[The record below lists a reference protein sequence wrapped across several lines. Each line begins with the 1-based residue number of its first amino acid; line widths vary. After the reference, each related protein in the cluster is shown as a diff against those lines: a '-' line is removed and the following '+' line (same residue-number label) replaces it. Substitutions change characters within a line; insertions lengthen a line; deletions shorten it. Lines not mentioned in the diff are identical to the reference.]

1 MDFKFDSK
9 KINIVSLIGTIMMII
24 SIFFKFFS
32 ILGVPVSLNESIR
45 YIILIAGFIGLVSVC
60 LNKNLIAL
68 FAGIFNLIMVIN
80 RVLTD
85 DAVKK
90 ISYDYITLIM
100 DATHKYIEGFYLL
113 LFGAII
119 TIIGSI
125 YWMSKNGSNIV
136 STVSTQDNINN
147 NNILYEQEV
156 NKNQESSNVTTSNEA
171 TNVSNNTLNERKNYT
186 QIAIIGIIGLLAF
199 MFIAYFSVGN
209 WEQNYLGLWK
219 YKRAWL
225 FDAKGLNQIN
235 GKYYYFNDAGYM
247 LTGKQIV
254 NNEFHFFNEDGS
266 AKEGWVQDGNV
277 YHFCKEDGSIV
288 KDTWIDTNNNISTAN
303 SGTFYLDEYGN
314 MVAGQTRVLNGK
326 TYEFDS
332 QGYKMFTFRVTNVYF
347 NTSSDSKEKMNAL
360 NIHQTVCC
368 HYTIECD
375 EYGAEGQLYTI
386 TYFPNGQSSKD
397 KPSKCYA
404 GDWSFSYTNGIYLN
418 NTDGPTGNLTIQ
430 FYDMK
435 NRLIG
440 QGSVLMIK

>member
-1 MDFKFDSK
+1 MEIKLNSK
-9 KINIVSLIGTIMMII
+9 NLNIISLIGSIMTALSICFGYFMFYRVKFDIVYPDRTIVFII
-24 SIFFKFFS
+24 SLIS
-32 ILGVPVSLNESIR
+32 IVCIAINKYNIV
-45 YIILIAGFIGLVSVC
+45 ILIVGIINLFIAT
-60 LNKNLIAL
+60 IRMDFAFTHAL
-68 FAGIFNLIMVIN
+68 DPHHTFM
-80 RVLTD
+80 
-85 DAVKK
+85 
-90 ISYDYITLIM
+90 
-100 DATHKYIEGFYLL
+100 EGFYLL
-113 LFGAII
+113 MFGSLMTIGGAIL
-119 TIIGSI
+119 
-125 YWMSKNGSNIV
+125 WMKKNKKI
-136 STVSTQDNINN
+136 
-147 NNILYEQEV
+147 
-156 NKNQESSNVTTSNEA
+156 A
-171 TNVSNNTLNERKNYT
+171 TNVDNCDNEEKNLSKVADEKQTKGNHQYF
-186 QIAIIGIIGLLAF
+186 IFGVGAIMLF

-225 FDAKGLNQIN
+225 FDTKGLNQIN
-235 GKYYYFNDAGYM
+235 GKYYYFNDEGYM

-314 MVAGQTRVLNGK
+314 MVAGQSRVLNGK

-332 QGYKMFTFRVTNVYF
+332 QGYKMFTFKVTNVYF

-375 EYGAEGQLYTI
+375 EYGAEGQIYNI
-386 TYFPNGQSSKD
+386 TYFPSGQSNRG
-397 KPSKCYA
+397 KPFKCYS
-404 GDWSFSYTNGIYLN
+404 GDWVSSYTNGIYLN
-418 NTDGPTGNLTIQ
+418 NADGPTGNLTVQ